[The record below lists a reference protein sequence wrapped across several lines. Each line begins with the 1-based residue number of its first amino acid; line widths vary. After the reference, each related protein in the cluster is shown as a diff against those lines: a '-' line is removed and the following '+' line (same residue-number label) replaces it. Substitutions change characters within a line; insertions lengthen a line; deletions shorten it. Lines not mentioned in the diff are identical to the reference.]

1 MKTVMFTLMQMDIV
15 FGDPEA
21 NFRRVG
27 ELFAKGELREGEIV
41 VLPELWN
48 TAYDLERL
56 PEIADVDGQATLALL
71 SELAMQYKVV
81 IIGGSIAR
89 KTGENFYNTTYIID
103 RNGKLLGS
111 YDKLHLIPLMQE
123 DKHFTSG
130 NHLLRTAINN
140 VSIGSAICY
149 DMRFP
154 ELFRRMGLQGAGME
168 ELQAPSKIL
177 SQRTANSPEIFI
189 LPAQWPKSRIEQWQI
204 LAQARAVENQAY
216 FIALNRVGSDRKNVF
231 NGHSLVVDPLGRI
244 VAELGEEEEIRKV
257 AVDMDLVEEV
267 RRQMPCSMDRKPEL
281 Y

>member
-1 MKTVMFTLMQMDIV
+1 
-15 FGDPEA
+15 
-21 NFRRVG
+21 
-27 ELFAKGELREGEIV
+27 
-41 VLPELWN
+41 
-48 TAYDLERL
+48 
-56 PEIADVDGQATLALL
+56 
-71 SELAMQYKVV
+71 
-81 IIGGSIAR
+81 
-89 KTGENFYNTTYIID
+89 
-103 RNGKLLGS
+103 
-111 YDKLHLIPLMQE
+111 
-123 DKHFTSG
+123 
-130 NHLLRTAINN
+130 
-140 VSIGSAICY
+140 
-149 DMRFP
+149 
-154 ELFRRMGLQGAGME
+154 ME

-177 SQRTANSPEIFI
+177 SQRTVKSPEIFV